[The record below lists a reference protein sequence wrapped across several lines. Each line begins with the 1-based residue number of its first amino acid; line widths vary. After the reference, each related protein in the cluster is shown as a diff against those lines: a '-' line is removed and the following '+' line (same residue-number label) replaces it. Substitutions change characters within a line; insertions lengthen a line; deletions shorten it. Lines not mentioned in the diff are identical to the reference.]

1 MKKAHKI
8 PAWFRHWQKPTLY
21 AKEPSKLDVLEVRF
35 ESKDVSEY
43 DVIFENDSEIW
54 RLGRGYD
61 TEIYIE
67 KYKKKTSVNKQY
79 KKQRVAYEN
88 MKAEI
93 EKQASEWDEVN
104 KLYLENQKIQAEN
117 EQKKL
122 YLTLKKKFEGKDE
135 Q

>member
-21 AKEPSKLDVLEVRF
+21 ATEPSKLDVLEVRF
-35 ESKDVSEY
+35 ESKDVSDG

-61 TEIYIE
+61 TEIYLE

-79 KKQRVAYEN
+79 KKQLAAYEKR
-88 MKAEI
+88 KAEI
-93 EKQASEWDEVN
+93 EKQASEWDEINKLWFENQEIQVEN
-104 KLYLENQKIQAEN
+104 EQRKLYLS
-117 EQKKL
+117 
-122 YLTLKKKFEGKDE
+122 LKKKFEKTDE

>member
-8 PAWFRHWQKPTLY
+8 PAWFCHWQKPTLY
-21 AKEPSKLDVLEVRF
+21 VKEPSKLDVLEVRF
-35 ESKDVSEY
+35 ENKEVSEY

-61 TEIYIE
+61 TEIYLE

-79 KKQRVAYEN
+79 KKQLAAYEKH
-88 MKAEI
+88 KAEI
-93 EKQASEWDEVN
+93 EKQASEWDQVH
-104 KLYLENQKIQAEN
+104 KLWLENQELDAIN

-122 YLTLKKKFEGKDE
+122 YLALKKKFEGKGDE
-135 Q
+135 

>member
-8 PAWFRHWQKPTLY
+8 PAWFSHWQRPTLY
-21 AKEPSKLDVLEVRF
+21 EKKPSELDIFEVRF

-54 RLGRGYD
+54 RLGIGYD
-61 TEIYIE
+61 TEIYLE

-79 KKQRVAYEN
+79 KKQLAAYQKR
-88 MKAEI
+88 KAEI
-93 EKQASEWDEVN
+93 EKQASEWDQVH
-104 KLYLENQKIQAEN
+104 KLWLENQELDAIN

-122 YLTLKKKFEGKDE
+122 YLALKKKFEGEGDE
-135 Q
+135 

>member
-8 PAWFRHWQKPTLY
+8 PAWFRHWQKPTVY

-35 ESKDVSEY
+35 ESKEVSEY

-61 TEIYIE
+61 TEIYLE

-79 KKQRVAYEN
+79 KKQLAAYEKY
-88 MKAEI
+88 KAEI
-93 EKQASEWDEVN
+93 EKQASEWDQLH
-104 KLYLENQKIQAEN
+104 KLWLENQELDAIK
-117 EQKKL
+117 EQKEL
-122 YLTLKKKFEGKDE
+122 YLALKKKFEGTDK